1 MKAQQRISLKK
12 RKNKS
17 ITDYK
22 KEVKR
27 AVFHIATGLI
37 IIVLSLFISI
47 ETLIM
52 LLSVVI
58 IGGLICS
65 ILSRKYKMPVINMLL
80 KNFER
85 EENEDFPGK
94 GSFYFV
100 AGCLFS
106 LLLFEKQIALAAIMV
121 LTFGD
126 SFTNIFGPLG
136 KIKTRLHAKKR
147 LEGTIIGIIAG
158 TLGAM
163 WFVTP
168 IQAFFGTLIAMIG
181 EMIDF
186 KYLQINDN
194 VFVPIVA
201 GIFMKLLIGI

>member
-1 MKAQQRISLKK
+1 M
-12 RKNKS
+12 
-17 ITDYK
+17 DYK

-27 AVFHIATGLI
+27 AIFHILVGLVVI
-37 IIVLSLFISI
+37 GLSFFMLI
-47 ETLIM
+47 EQLIM

-58 IGGLICS
+58 IIGLIVS
-65 ILSRKYKMPVINMLL
+65 IISKKRKIPIIHQFLET
-80 KNFER
+80 FER
-85 EENEDFPGK
+85 EKSKEFPGK
-94 GSFYFV
+94 GSFYFI

-106 LLLFEKQIALAAIMV
+106 LLIFEKQIALASIMV
-121 LTFGD
+121 LSFGD

-136 KIKTRLHAKKR
+136 RIKTYLHAEKR
-147 LEGTIIGIIAG
+147 LEGTILGIIAG
-158 TLGAM
+158 TLAAM

-168 IQAFFGTLIAMIG
+168 VQAFFGTLIAMIG

-201 GIFMKLLIGI
+201 GIFMNLLKGF